1 MWDAIDSNNIYY
13 SNNVIIGSNNIPP
26 DEDCVLT
33 VYNSFQLIGNE
44 LPSFAIKKIT
54 HLGKC

>member
-13 SNNVIIGSNNIPP
+13 SNNVIIGSNNIP

-44 LPSFAIKKIT
+44 LPSSAIKKIT

>member
-13 SNNVIIGSNNIPP
+13 SNNVIIGSNNIP

-33 VYNSFQLIGNE
+33 VYNSFRIIGNE
-44 LPSFAIKKIT
+44 LPSFVIKKIT